1 MAYEGIKNFVMR
13 RLGYPRVKVY
23 LTEEQIEDN
32 IWEAISWYFEYRALK
47 TKWHYIP
54 AISGSNEHKIP
65 PNIVPQYIREVAFK
79 PSDPLLSLTGV
90 MQDTYILYYLQNAG
104 GASNFIVDYWMTLS
118 SYEEYVR
125 VLGNQPHWE
134 IINGDTIKLD
144 PTPSTDYKI
153 GIKYD
158 EIPDENVIENIRW
171 IRLYTLALSK
181 IVEGEIRSKF
191 SSFQAGSGEIS
202 LNGDTLKSEGKEEL
216 TTLNQENYEKGDPLG
231 MVMG

>member
-32 IWEAISWYFEYRALK
+32 VWEAISWYFEYRSLK
-47 TKWHYIP
+47 TKYHYMNGL
-54 AISGSNEHKIP
+54 SGSNEHEIP
-65 PNIVPQYIREVAFK
+65 PNIVPQYIREVIFK

-104 GASNFIVDYWMTLS
+104 GASNFIVDYWMTLA

-134 IINGDTIKLD
+134 IIDGDKLKLD
-144 PTPSTDYKI
+144 PTPSTDYTV

-202 LNGDTLKSEGKEEL
+202 LNGDTLKSEGKEEMA
-216 TTLNQENYEKGDPLG
+216 TLNQENYEKGDPLG